1 MTKIILQNRQFFIG
15 FCLWLIIGA
24 VLQIFFSQRE
34 LIIWVN
40 QHNNLGF
47 DFIFKYGTYL
57 GDGRVV
63 GAMIIL
69 LFIFRKK
76 QAGYIALLS
85 FALISGV
92 FLYYLKEFLRTP
104 RPITFFE
111 NELQNFHLVHGVEIA
126 EWFSFPSGHTLSAF
140 SIFLVFSFVL
150 KNKNWQYFFVF
161 LAIFVAYSRMYLFQ
175 HFAVDVYAGS
185 ILGVSFTMIIAYFFE
200 RKKANFNV
208 DK

>member
-24 VLQIFFSQRE
+24 VLQIFFTQRE
-34 LIIWVN
+34 LIVWVN
-40 QHNNLGF
+40 QHNNSLL

-76 QAGYIALLS
+76 QAGYTALLS

-92 FLYYLKEFLRTP
+92 FLYYLKELLRTP
-104 RPITFFE
+104 RPVTFFA
-111 NELQNFHLVHGVEIA
+111 NELQYFHLVQGVEIA

-140 SIFLVFSFVL
+140 SIFLVFSFVI
-150 KNKNWQYFFVF
+150 KNKNGQYFFLF
-161 LAIFVAYSRMYLFQ
+161 FGIFVAYSRMYLFQ
-175 HFAVDVYAGS
+175 HFAFDVYAGS
-185 ILGVSFTMIIAYFFE
+185 ILGVSFTMIIAYFFG
-200 RKKANFNV
+200 KK
-208 DK
+208 